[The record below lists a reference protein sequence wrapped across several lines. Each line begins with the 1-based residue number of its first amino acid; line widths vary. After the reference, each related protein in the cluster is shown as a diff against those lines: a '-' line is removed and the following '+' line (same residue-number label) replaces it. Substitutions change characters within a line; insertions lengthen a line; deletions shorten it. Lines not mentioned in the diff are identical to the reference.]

1 MPIGI
6 VLKDKSFISKVKDV
20 RRYVRNR
27 GGASHWPSIKPS
39 TNPLGTATQK
49 LRSWTRDA
57 RCPEE
62 YRVSYR
68 IEKSGSDLLSQQSTT
83 NSIPHPWIQ
92 KHDSISASLRTF
104 NTTQNGS
111 LDKPSNFVGKSKC
124 NFLLGFQRL
133 FSEMSLSDVRAVA
146 TDYLNK
152 AFGWEGNQHLEQ
164 QDIQ

>member
-6 VLKDKSFISKVKDV
+6 VVKDKCFITNLKDV

-27 GGASHWPSIKPS
+27 GGASHRPSLRPS
-39 TNPLGTATQK
+39 TNPLWTAAPK
-49 LRSWTRDA
+49 LRSDA

-68 IEKSGSDLLSQQSTT
+68 IEKSRSDLPPQQSSP
-83 NSIPHPWIQ
+83 NPLPHSRIQ
-92 KHDSISASLRTF
+92 KYDPFPPSLRTL

-111 LDKPSNFVGKSKC
+111 LEKPSNFVGKSKC
-124 NFLLGFQRL
+124 DFLLGFQRL

-152 AFGWEGNQHLEQ
+152 AFGWEGNQHL
-164 QDIQ
+164 

>member
-6 VLKDKSFISKVKDV
+6 VVKDKCFITNLKDV

-27 GGASHWPSIKPS
+27 GGASHRPSLRPS
-39 TNPLGTATQK
+39 TNPLWTAAPK
-49 LRSWTRDA
+49 LRSDA

-68 IEKSGSDLLSQQSTT
+68 IEKSRSDLLSQQSTT

-133 FSEMSLSDVRAVA
+133 FSEMSLSDVR
-146 TDYLNK
+146 
-152 AFGWEGNQHLEQ
+152 WEPIYHTKNICFRAYQYF
-164 QDIQ
+164 

>member
-1 MPIGI
+1 MSLGYWCIF
-6 VLKDKSFISKVKDV
+6 LKDKSFISKLRDV

-27 GGASHWPSIKPS
+27 GGASHWSNIRPS

-49 LRSWTRDA
+49 LRSWTRNA

-68 IEKSGSDLLSQQSTT
+68 IEKPGSDLLPQQSPS
-83 NSIPHPWIQ
+83 NPIPHSRIQ
-92 KHDSISASLRTF
+92 KYDPFPPSLRTLK
-104 NTTQNGS
+104 TTQNGS
-111 LDKPSNFVGKSKC
+111 LEKPSNFVGKSKC
-124 NFLLGFQRL
+124 DFLLGFQRL

-152 AFGWEGNQHLEQ
+152 AFGWEGNQHL
-164 QDIQ
+164 